1 MKRLL
6 RLKSLKANLNQ
17 IKKSPSAKRGFF
29 YNCSREL
36 ETNFASCVKFQLL
49 ENVSSIFN
57 RALVIWA
64 PEIKKPIPLRIFNNS
79 FEKICLMWA
88 RGEVS
93 FIPPIMQN
101 NGFYKFSKVVGIFY
115 QSKFARYFINCDVKL
130 CLKEHVEPKGRV
142 FSFLLKG
149 HSGVVAKCKN
159 RLAWLNVLLVH
170 SDSVRCIWEYSMIEK
185 LPSAQHA
192 QRTQTLFQFY
202 NE

>member
-36 ETNFASCVKFQLL
+36 ETDFVSCIKFQLF

-57 RALVIWA
+57 RALDFWID
-64 PEIKKPIPLRIFNNS
+64 EIKRPILRSIFFNS
-79 FEKICLMWA
+79 FEKICFMWA

-93 FIPPIMQN
+93 FVPPIMQN
-101 NGFYKFSKVVGIFY
+101 NGFYKISKVVGIFY
-115 QSKFARYFINCDVKL
+115 QSNFTRYFMNCDFKL
-130 CLKEHVEPKGRV
+130 CLKEHIEPKGKV
-142 FSFLLKG
+142 FSFLSTG
-149 HSGVVAKCKN
+149 HYSVVAKYKN

-170 SDSVRCIWEYSMIEK
+170 SDSVRCSWELSMIEK